1 MVASLWSHIHFPEWY
16 ENIYFKDLLRRGD
29 TSAKWVDLN
38 EWSDNTLE
46 HIDTTVTVPT
56 NSKLLKRKLFEDIC
70 LDWYRGEEEKPP
82 TRRGLLA
89 CPCTRRQAS
98 VDNRIED
105 DKSCSDSNSG
115 CDRFFPGAESCIRS
129 VAAR

>member
-38 EWSDNTLE
+38 EWTDNTLE
-46 HIDTTVTVPT
+46 LIDTTVTVPT
-56 NSKLLKRKLFEDIC
+56 NSKLLKRKLYEEKC
-70 LDWYRGEEEKPP
+70 LDWYRGEEKNPP
-82 TRRGLLA
+82 TKRGMLA

-98 VDNRIED
+98 VDNRFED
-105 DKSCSDSNSG
+105 DKSCTDSNSG